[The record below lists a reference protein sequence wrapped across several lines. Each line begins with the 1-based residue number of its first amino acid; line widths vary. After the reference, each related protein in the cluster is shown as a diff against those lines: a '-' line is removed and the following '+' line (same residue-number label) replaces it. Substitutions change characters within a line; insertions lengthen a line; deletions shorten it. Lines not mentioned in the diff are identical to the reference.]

1 MKLSLIMPALLL
13 ASAPAFAGEAEALR
27 AAEAAVYSRCEIR
40 AYEPTLESTK
50 VRKQYVD
57 QFTFD
62 DVYTFQ
68 FEVRNNGNDNDED
81 TVIVEVLDSE
91 ESISDYQGPTVTSLK
106 VLGWLRCK

>member
-27 AAEAAVYSRCEIR
+27 VAEAAVYSRCEIR

-50 VRKQYVD
+50 VRKQHVD
-57 QFTFD
+57 QFTYD
-62 DVYTFQ
+62 DVYTFE

-81 TVIVEVLDSE
+81 TVIVEVLDAE
-91 ESISDYQGPTVTSLK
+91 ISHPDFQEPVVTKLE